1 MNEKERSR
9 LFNIAI
15 ISSMALIFAGFLHVL
30 TVSPQGSAAALMPL
44 ISELEEKNAL
54 AAKSCAALRKEKDD
68 FKSGA
73 LYFKNYFKSSFA
85 AKDVELI
92 QGLIATLAKET
103 GCEHFSAEYSL
114 KKIYFIEAL
123 EVKAGFRSVAAS
135 AFLNFIESARAKF
148 HLAPKMISMNELDEK
163 KADIAFDFYI
173 PFSAFKIRDLIE
185 GNL

>member
-1 MNEKERSR
+1 MNEKERAR

-15 ISSMALIFAGFLHVL
+15 MSAMALIFVGFLHVL
-30 TVSPQGSAAALMPL
+30 TVSPQGSADALSPL
-44 ISELEEKNAL
+44 IKELEEKNA
-54 AAKSCAALRKEKDD
+54 AADKSCAELRKEKDD

-73 LYFKNYFKSSFA
+73 LYLKNYFKKSFA
-85 AKDVELI
+85 AKDIELI
-92 QGLIATLAKET
+92 QGLVATLAKET
-103 GCEHFSAEYSL
+103 GCEHFSAEYSF

-123 EVKAGFRSVAAS
+123 EVKAGFRSVS
-135 AFLNFIESARAKF
+135 AEGFLSFIENVRAKF
-148 HLAPKMISMNELDEK
+148 HLAPKMISMNELNEK